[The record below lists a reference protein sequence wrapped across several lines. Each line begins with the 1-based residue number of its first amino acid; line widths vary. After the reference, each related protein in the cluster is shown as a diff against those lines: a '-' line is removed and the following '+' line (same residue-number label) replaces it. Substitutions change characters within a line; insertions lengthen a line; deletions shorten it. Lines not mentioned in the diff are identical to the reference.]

1 MPDLFWR
8 VLIDLV
14 PEFLAVAAAPDPLH
28 AYTRYRAAHAG
39 VLDAYWRNYILDPDS
54 EHAEDVIL
62 RALSADRRDLHA
74 MLAVHDVRAIV
85 EDAIDRTSDLLG
97 FDRQTDVY
105 LMVGMGGAN
114 AGELVVNGRPAV
126 VLCLEHFTGRLN
138 PDTYGLG
145 LAPEL
150 LGMWAAHELAHTV
163 RYTANGTRSEI
174 ARLVHDNGGNYDW
187 WQTGSRAPLR
197 ELLVN
202 EGLAIHTAMRVQPGF
217 EAPHYFGYARRQHV
231 RLRELEAFLRRAV
244 QPDLDRRALGLRLRW
259 LSGGTSPAARLVHG
273 RVIPERAGYYLGW
286 RMAEAAIHTL
296 GLRSAMRASAGDIAQ
311 LEAADRGM
319 QTA

>member
-1 MPDLFWR
+1 M
-8 VLIDLV
+8 LIDLV

-28 AYTRYRAAHAG
+28 AYRRHRAAHAA

-54 EHAEDVIL
+54 EPADDVVL
-62 RALSADRRDLHA
+62 RALAADRRDLHA
-74 MLAVHDVRAIV
+74 MLAAHDVRRIV
-85 EDAIDRTSDLLG
+85 EDAIDRTHDLLG
-97 FDRQTDVY
+97 IERQTDVY
-105 LMVGMGGAN
+105 LMVGVGGAN
-114 AGELVVNGRPAV
+114 AGELVVQGRPAV

-150 LGMWAAHELAHTV
+150 LGLWVAHELAHTV
-163 RYTANGTRSEI
+163 RYTAAGTRSDI
-174 ARLVHDNGGNYDW
+174 ARLLHENGGTYDW
-187 WQTGSRAPLR
+187 WQTGSRTPLR
-197 ELLVN
+197 ELLLN
-202 EGLAIHTAMRVQPGF
+202 EGLAVHAAMRAQPGF

-259 LSGGTSPAARLVHG
+259 LSGGTSPAARLVQG

-286 RMAEAAIHTL
+286 RMAEAGVHAL
-296 GLRSAMRASAGDIAQ
+296 GLRAAMRASDRELAQ

>member
-1 MPDLFWR
+1 M
-8 VLIDLV
+8 LIDLV

-28 AYTRYRAAHAG
+28 AYRRHRAAHAA

-54 EHAEDVIL
+54 EPADDVVL
-62 RALSADRRDLHA
+62 RALAADRRDLHA
-74 MLAVHDVRAIV
+74 MLAAHDVRRIV
-85 EDAIDRTSDLLG
+85 EDAIDRTHDLLG
-97 FDRQTDVY
+97 IERQTDVY
-105 LMVGMGGAN
+105 LMVGVGGAN
-114 AGELVVNGRPAV
+114 AGELVVQGRPAV

-150 LGMWAAHELAHTV
+150 LGLWVAHELAHTV
-163 RYTANGTRSEI
+163 RYTAAGTRSDI
-174 ARLVHDNGGNYDW
+174 ARLLHENGGTYDW
-187 WQTGSRAPLR
+187 WQTGSRTPLR
-197 ELLVN
+197 ELLLN
-202 EGLAIHTAMRVQPGF
+202 EGLAVHAAMRAQPGF

-259 LSGGTSPAARLVHG
+259 LSGGTSPAARLVQG

-286 RMAEAAIHTL
+286 RMAEAGVHAL
-296 GLRSAMRASAGDIAQ
+296 GLRAAMRAGDRELAQ